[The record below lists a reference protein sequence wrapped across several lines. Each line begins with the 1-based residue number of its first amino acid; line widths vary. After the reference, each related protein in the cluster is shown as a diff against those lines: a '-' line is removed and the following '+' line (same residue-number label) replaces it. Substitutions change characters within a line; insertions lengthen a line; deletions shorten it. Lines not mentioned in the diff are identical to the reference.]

1 MRLRRLWLF
10 AALAGLALSAFVSI
24 RPSVAADE
32 AVTNG
37 CINSVPEPDTTEAV
51 PICYSLFR
59 PAGADAAHPVPMVLH
74 SHGWGGSRTTDPASF
89 EAWLKAGFGVLSFDQ
104 RGWGE
109 SGGKAHVENPAYEGK
124 DVQGLV
130 DVVAGLDWVAKD
142 NPGDP
147 VLGSIGGSYGGG
159 YQFVGAFS
167 ELLDRG
173 ATRFDALAPEI
184 TWWDL
189 KESLA
194 PQELVRT
201 AWNVALY
208 AAGAS
213 HVPNNIHEGFAYG
226 AATGNWP
233 KGELGPDSDLDAF
246 FEKNGPSWHVRNGRV
261 LDIPVLFGQ
270 GITDN
275 LFNLNQGLQNFAKAL
290 TPAARSR
297 SMLVG
302 YNGGHTLPAVL
313 PPGLDASGDPCSKE
327 LAGADFEALT
337 IRFFTENLKDQ
348 DTGLGGLGRYHLA
361 SAGGKCLNVDSVETT
376 TAVGIGQ
383 VVTPVGLG
391 LPLST
396 KLADGPIT
404 IAGPAYVDAKV
415 TTLTPDARAYFAL
428 SVGTSPADAKIV
440 QNNVMPLREPEA
452 VSGVARSIELPAVAV
467 EVPEGQSLFLTV
479 SAISDMFFGSGSRV
493 PGAMV
498 LDDTTVRLPVPQ
510 ATATEVQGAATSRS
524 APAPSSVQAGR
535 TLAATGPSGPGLAVG
550 LMVLAALLLLRRRLT
565 VPPAL

>member
-1 MRLRRLWLF
+1 MIGL
-10 AALAGLALSAFVSI
+10 GLAATLTV
-24 RPSVAADE
+24 RPSMAAE
-32 AVTNG
+32 VTTTNG
-37 CINSVPEPDTTEAV
+37 CINSVPEPDTTAAV

-59 PAGADAAHPVPMVLH
+59 PAGADAANPVPMVLH
-74 SHGWGGSRTTDPASF
+74 SHGWGGSRTTNAADFA
-89 EAWLKAGFGVLSFDQ
+89 AWMKAGFGVLSFDQ

-109 SGGKAHVENPAYEGK
+109 SGGKAHVENPDLEGK

-130 DVVAGLDWVAKD
+130 DLVAGLDWVAKD
-142 NPGDP
+142 KPGDP

-167 ELLDRG
+167 ELRDRG
-173 ATRFDALAPEI
+173 TTRFDALAPEI

-194 PQELVRT
+194 PQEMVRT
-201 AWNVALY
+201 AWNAALY

-233 KGELGPDSDLDAF
+233 KGELGPDSNLDAF

-261 LDIPVLFGQ
+261 LNIPVLFGQ

-290 TPAARSR
+290 TPSARSR
-297 SMLVG
+297 SIFVG
-302 YNGGHTLPAVL
+302 YNGGHTLPSVL
-313 PPGLDASGDPCSKE
+313 PPGLDAAGDPCSKE

-337 IRFFTENLKDQ
+337 IRFFTENLKHQ
-348 DTGLGGLGRYHLA
+348 ATGLGGHGRYHLA
-361 SAGGKCLNVDSVETT
+361 SAGGKCLTVDSVATT
-376 TAVGIGQ
+376 KSVPVGQ
-383 VVTPVGLG
+383 LVTPTGVGV
-391 LPLST
+391 PLAT
-396 KLADGPIT
+396 KVADGPIT
-404 IAGPAYVDAKV
+404 IAGMPFVDAKV
-415 TTLTPDARAYFAL
+415 TTVTPDTRAFFAL

-440 QNNVMPLREPEA
+440 QNNVMPLREVDP

-467 EVPEGQSLFLTV
+467 EVPEGQSLFVTV
-479 SAISDMFFGSGSRV
+479 SAFSDMFFGSGSRV

-498 LDDTTVRLPVPQ
+498 LDDAVVRLPVPGI
-510 ATATEVQGAATSRS
+510 ATQVEGTSQSRP
-524 APAPSSVQAGR
+524 APAEAPRA
-535 TLAATGPSGPGLAVG
+535 
-550 LMVLAALLLLRRRLT
+550 
-565 VPPAL
+565 